1 MQYAEPIV
9 RLIQEFSRLPGIGE
23 KTAERLTFHL
33 LAQNREEALRLAEAV
48 RDLKEK
54 VRNCSTCY
62 NISEQDPCGL
72 CSDAKR
78 DRSLVC
84 VVEQTKDLWAIEKS
98 GSYRGLY
105 HVLHGHLSPIDG
117 VGPGNLTIGRLL
129 ERVKKGGV
137 TEVILATN
145 PTAEGDATAFYIQ
158 KQAAAP
164 GVKVTRI
171 SRGIPAG
178 GSLEYSSRTM
188 VGDALSGRREF

>member
-1 MQYAEPIV
+1 MGYAEPIA

-33 LAQNREEALRLAEAV
+33 LAQNREEAIRLADALK
-48 RDLKEK
+48 DLKDK

-78 DRSLVC
+78 DKNLVC

-98 GSYRGLY
+98 AGYRGSY

-117 VGPGNLTIGRLL
+117 VGPENLTIGRLVD
-129 ERVKKGGV
+129 RVKKGGV

-145 PTAEGDATAFYIQ
+145 PTAEGDATAFYVQ
-158 KQAAAP
+158 KMLAST
-164 GVKVTRI
+164 GVRITRI
-171 SRGIPAG
+171 ARGLPAG
-178 GSLEYSSRTM
+178 GSFEYSSRST
-188 VGDALSGRREF
+188 VSDALQGRKDF